1 MDAGGNFNQP
11 KPSTEV
17 LHKFQDTQKWWQSQQ
32 AQRGF
37 VHLTGKTDRV
47 TSVAIPLAMATV
59 GGFMVLRALHNLYTG
74 QGKGDQ

>member
-37 VHLTGKTDRV
+37 VHLTGK
-47 TSVAIPLAMATV
+47 
-59 GGFMVLRALHNLYTG
+59 
-74 QGKGDQ
+74 